1 MNFRRVFIS
10 IIIFS
15 IFVTGCAK
23 DKEKTKNVVADKA
36 TQQKTMTKVQNDVNE
51 IMNKDY
57 NYVIKNMGK
66 PYCATYYID
75 LDIIDESNIK
85 SLSELN
91 QVTNMR
97 LIYPKSTSSNELEK
111 SALYI
116 ELNSNNVSEVQTYE
130 FSEYDIKDGIVDE
143 GVDLIIDMYDEQ
155 SNLSLKSVQNLDFKS
170 YVGGELDKLNN
181 IIDTNLGNFEAYDRE
196 RKKSVIGYLLKDNND
211 KNNKILTIYETNNKI
226 DDIKIIDSNN
236 IVELVKKYITKN

>member
-10 IIIFS
+10 IIFFS
-15 IFVTGCAK
+15 IFIVGCTT
-23 DKEKTKNVVADKA
+23 DKEKTKNIVADKA

-57 NYVIKNMGK
+57 NYVIENMGK
-66 PYCATYYID
+66 PYCTTYYID
-75 LDIIDESNIK
+75 FSIIDESNIK

-97 LIYPKSTSSNELEK
+97 LIYPKSTLSKELEK

-130 FSEYDIKDGIVDE
+130 FSEYAIKEEAVDNGI
-143 GVDLIIDMYDEQ
+143 DLIIDMYDEQ
-155 SNLSLKSVQNLDFKS
+155 PNLSLKFVQKLDFKS
-170 YVGGELDKLNN
+170 YIGDELDKLNN
-181 IIDTNLGNFEAYDRE
+181 IIDTNLGNFEAYDRV
-196 RKKSVIGYLLKDNND
+196 RKKSVIGYLLKDDD
-211 KNNKILTIYETNNKI
+211 KNNKMLTIYETDNKI
-226 DDIKIIDSNN
+226 DDIKIIDSNKS
-236 IVELVKKYITKN
+236 VELVKKYITKN